1 MQSSVVKPSIR
12 LINFDLLRLLLA
24 WLVLF
29 SHTFALFYGSGNTL
43 IFNLFPS
50 GEIGVFA
57 VYCFFTLSGF
67 LITES
72 YVRMDNADLFVKA
85 RFLRIF
91 PAYVVV
97 VLIATFLIGP
107 VFTNLDVLAYLQNMT
122 VYKYVAFSIF
132 QKANFNL
139 PGVFYQNPYPY
150 AVNGSLWTIY
160 YELRMYFVTLAL
172 GFFGVFKSVKKT
184 TFALL
189 ALILLLPL
197 YHGFFS
203 LESMD
208 GVQLIIL
215 KMHLAYLLGSL
226 TFFYQKQFF
235 STVYVFAA
243 LVFANVFLD
252 SAYVSSCLVSYC
264 VLFIGVNRKLN
275 VFQKLNISD
284 VSYGLYLYAFL
295 IQQAIIAAFPQLS
308 FLQYLVYSTL
318 LSVFAGWLS
327 FVYIEKP
334 FLKLRYKK
342 FEHRFLQIEKFKEYL
357 KIKVKILQKASL

>member
-1 MQSSVVKPSIR
+1 MQSSDVKPSIR

-29 SHTFALFYGSGNTL
+29 AHTFALYYGSGNAL
-43 IFNLFPS
+43 IFNLFPA
-50 GEIGVFA
+50 GDIGVFA

-72 YVRMDNADLFVKA
+72 YVRLDNADQFVKA

-97 VLIATFLIGP
+97 VLVATFIIGP
-107 VFTNLDVLAYLQNMT
+107 LFTNLGLMAYLQDLS
-122 VYKYVAFSIF
+122 VYKYVVFSII
-132 QKANFNL
+132 QKADFNL

-172 GFFGVFKSVKKT
+172 GFFGVFKSVKT
-184 TFALL
+184 ATFALL
-189 ALILLLPL
+189 TLILLLPF
-197 YHGFFS
+197 YHGFLS
-203 LESMD
+203 LENMS
-208 GVQLIIL
+208 GVQLTVL

-226 TFFYQKQFF
+226 AFFYRKQFF
-235 STVYVFAA
+235 NNVYVFAA
-243 LVFANVFLD
+243 LVFANALLD
-252 SAYVSSCLVSYC
+252 SVYFSACLVSYC
-264 VLFIGVNRKLN
+264 VLFVGENKKLN
-275 VFQKLNISD
+275 VFQKLKIPD
-284 VSYGLYLYAFL
+284 FSYGLYLYAFL
-295 IQQAIIAAFPQLS
+295 IQQAVIAAFPQLT

-318 LSVFAGWLS
+318 LSVLAGWIS

-334 FLKLRYKK
+334 FLQLRYKK
-342 FEHRFLQIEKFKEYL
+342 FEPRFLQIEKFKGYL
-357 KIKVKILQKASL
+357 KIKIKFLQKASL